1 MLLGVVVLIARQN
14 IESHAAKTL
23 GQFLGIACESQHG
36 PVQEFVVMHS
46 TASARMGEP
55 QNECRCKAPS
65 RVLSKRCKTR

>member
-1 MLLGVVVLIARQN
+1 MLLGVVILIACQN

-55 QNECRCKAPS
+55 PERMQVQGSLPS
-65 RVLSKRCKTR
+65 PVEAL